1 MALAA
6 PAYAG
11 TVNLNAGG
19 ATSAPSVSS
28 VPIGTAAANRLVV
41 VAVHIFDGNLGGRTV
56 TGATIG
62 GVTATIGPQQ
72 AASTSTVV
80 LISAMVPTGTTA
92 TVALTLSGSITL
104 SGNTSIQVSGWA
116 IYGANSATAF
126 SSNGAIAASGA
137 ISFGP
142 ATSPSGGVIICA
154 VTMWDTSGTSAFTG
168 FKTTR
173 DYNVAQP
180 ASGVLTA
187 EAVSDVS
194 TGAAMTSGHNGTTG
208 GTARTA
214 GVSATWDPA
223 PTPTYPQLERGTRGL
238 MRGVT
243 PGAMH

>member
-41 VAVHIFDGNLGGRTV
+41 VAVHIFDGNTAGRTV
-56 TGATIG
+56 TAATIG
-62 GVTATIGPQQ
+62 GIAATIGPQQ
-72 AASTSTVV
+72 AGSTATVV

-104 SGNTSIQVSGWA
+104 GGNTSIQCSGWA

-137 ISFGP
+137 IAFGP

-154 VTMWDTSGTSAFTG
+154 VTMWDNSGTSAFTG

-173 DYNVAQP
+173 DYNPSMPGA
-180 ASGVLTA
+180 ATLTA
-187 EAVSDVS
+187 EGLSDVS
-194 TGAAMTSGHNGTTG
+194 TGAAMTVGHTGATG
-208 GTARTA
+208 GTSRCA
-214 GVSATWDPA
+214 GVSGTWDPA
-223 PTPTYPQLERGTRGL
+223 PSITYPQLERGTRGL